1 MSFFTQ
7 IFAYSFSV
15 RALVVGVL
23 VSVCAALLGINMV
36 LKRFSMLGDGLS
48 HVAFGA
54 AAIGLAMGVAP
65 LKIAIPVVI
74 VAAFLLLGISER
86 GAVKGDAAIAMVSS
100 AALAVGIIVASLTT
114 GLNTDIN
121 NYMFGSI
128 LAMSKSDIWLSVVIT
143 AVVLAAYLLFYHKI
157 FACSFDERFA
167 AATGVRVKIYNAL
180 ISILTAVTVVVG
192 MRLMGALLIS
202 AVMTFPALSAMRVCK
217 RYSTTVLCTAAV
229 SAVAFVTGLLLS
241 FGFDMPVGATV
252 VVVNA
257 VIYVAFLV
265 IRKLKH

>member
-1 MSFFTQ
+1 MSVLSH
-7 IFAYSFSV
+7 IFSYGFAV

-36 LKRFSMLGDGLS
+36 LKRCSMLGDGLS

-54 AAIGLAMGVAP
+54 AALGLALGVTP

-74 VAAFLLLGISER
+74 AAAFLLLWVSEH
-86 GAVKGDAAIAMVSS
+86 GAVRGDAAIAMVSS
-100 AALAVGIIVASLTT
+100 GALAFGIIVASLTT

-128 LAMSKSDIWLSVVIT
+128 LAMSREDLWLSLGIA
-143 AVVLAAYLLFYHKI
+143 AVVLAIYIVFYHKI
-157 FACSFDERFA
+157 FACSFDEKFA
-167 AATGVRVKIYNAL
+167 AATGVRVKVYHAL
-180 ISILTAVTVVVG
+180 ISILTAVTTVIG

-202 AVMTFPALSAMRVCK
+202 AVMTFPALSAMRICK
-217 RYSTTVLCTAAV
+217 RYRTTVLCTAAI
-229 SAVAFVTGLLLS
+229 SAAAFVSGLLLS

-252 VVVNA
+252 VAVNS
-257 VIYVAFLV
+257 VIYLV
-265 IRKLKH
+265 LALIRKIKR